1 VEVQD
6 ELENDPKEIRDKN
19 ISESQLLDLDVRLSD
34 SEVLR
39 DEPSENNSEIK
50 IVINDTVTNN
60 ANESDSNIKTED
72 KISDV
77 SDDLFDTSDC
87 EGGVA
92 TDVAS
97 LEKQNTELLC
107 ETEGQ
112 KKVIELLRTE
122 LTKKDEDLIQIQ
134 DELASLKESS
144 ERNYR
149 LLQNEM
155 NKKESKMNQNGHKMN
170 RKDEKMNQKGHEI
183 NKKMNLKMILK
194 RLEIKILV
202 RVNS

>member
-1 VEVQD
+1 
-6 ELENDPKEIRDKN
+6 
-19 ISESQLLDLDVRLSD
+19 
-34 SEVLR
+34 LR